1 MDPILSTPFQPGER
15 LLPLPEVR
23 QLVPLSR
30 SAIYQKLAAGEFPAP
45 IRLSPNRVAWRE
57 RDLLAWLNTRAGIAP
72 SAAMDAGR

>member
-1 MDPILSTPFQPGER
+1 MEPTESNFFQPGER

-23 QLVPLSR
+23 QMVPLSR

-57 RDLLAWLNTRAGIAP
+57 RDLLAWLNNRAGIAP
-72 SAAMDAGR
+72 SAALEAGR